1 MQQNN
6 VAYNAHTDSGIET
19 EYETHQYD
27 VEVGD
32 ACGVQASCGRGL
44 EDVGVPRGAGLGRKI
59 EEKMVGC

>member
-1 MQQNN
+1 MK
-6 VAYNAHTDSGIET
+6 T

-32 ACGVQASCGRGL
+32 ACEVQASCGRGL